1 MFTRTNALPWQSS
14 SLTAFRHNGKEGFS
28 QAQQRPSCRIQGVS
42 APILPEQAD
51 RDCGKRAR
59 SAKDSFHMSLN
70 CGIVGLPN
78 VGKSTIFNALT
89 AAKAQAANYPFC
101 TIDPNVGVVSVP
113 DKRLDRITEFVKPNR
128 TVPTTMEF
136 IDIAG
141 LVAGASKGE
150 GLGNQFLGH
159 IRSTDAICHV
169 VRCFEDD
176 NVIHVAGGVNP
187 LSDIDVI
194 NTELLLADMDSVE
207 KRWNKSEK
215 AAKNTSD
222 SKIKAEYEALKKLRA
237 ALEAGKPART
247 VELADEEL
255 IASRELFLITAKPV
269 LYVAN
274 VDEAGLKDGNQWTEA
289 VEKRAAEEGAQVVR
303 ICGALESEIA
313 LLEPA
318 ERTEFLADMGLE
330 EPGLNRLI
338 HQAYKLLGLI
348 TYFTAGV
355 QEVRAWT
362 IPDGAKAP
370 QAAGVIHSDFE
381 RGFIRA
387 DAYHCEDLFKYGS
400 EQAVKEK
407 GLYRSEGKEYTVKD
421 GDILFFKF
429 NV

>member
-1 MFTRTNALPWQSS
+1 MP
-14 SLTAFRHNGKEGFS
+14 
-28 QAQQRPSCRIQGVS
+28 
-42 APILPEQAD
+42 
-51 RDCGKRAR
+51 
-59 SAKDSFHMSLN
+59 LN

-113 DKRLDRITEFVKPNR
+113 DERLDRITGFVKPNR

-141 LVAGASKGE
+141 LVEGASKGE

-169 VRCFEDD
+169 VRCFDD
-176 NVIHVAGGVNP
+176 ANVIHVAGGVNP
-187 LSDIDVI
+187 LHDMDII
-194 NTELLLADMDSVE
+194 NTELLLADLETAE
-207 KRWNKSEK
+207 KRWAKVEK
-215 AAKNTSD
+215 AVKNTTD
-222 SKIKAEYEALKKLRA
+222 HKIKAEAEALTKLLA
-237 ALEAGKPART
+237 ALRDGKPARA
-247 VELADEEL
+247 VELTDDEKAAAYDLHL
-255 IASRELFLITAKPV
+255 ISVKPV

-274 VDEAGLKDGNQWTEA
+274 VDEDGLKNGNQWVAA
-289 VEKRAAEEGAQVVR
+289 VEQRAAEEGAQVVR
-303 ICGALESEIA
+303 ICGAMEAEIA

-318 ERTEFLADMGLE
+318 ERTEFLADMGLT

-338 HQAYKLLGLI
+338 HSAYKLLGLI

-362 IPDGAKAP
+362 IPNGAKAP

-381 RGFIRA
+381 RGFIKA

-407 GLYRSEGKEYTVKD
+407 GLYRSEGKEYVVKD

>member
-1 MFTRTNALPWQSS
+1 LP
-14 SLTAFRHNGKEGFS
+14 
-28 QAQQRPSCRIQGVS
+28 
-42 APILPEQAD
+42 
-51 RDCGKRAR
+51 
-59 SAKDSFHMSLN
+59 LN

-89 AAKAQAANYPFC
+89 SAKAQAANYPFC
-101 TIDPNVGVVSVP
+101 TIDPNTGTVTVP
-113 DKRLDRITEFVKPNR
+113 DVRLDKITEFVKPNR

-141 LVAGASKGE
+141 LVEGASKGE

-169 VRCFEDD
+169 VRCFDD
-176 NVIHVAGGVNP
+176 PEVVHVAGGVNP
-187 LSDIDVI
+187 LHDIDII
-194 NTELLLADMDSVE
+194 NTELLLADLDTVDKRSQRLE
-207 KRWNKSEK
+207 KLVR
-215 AAKNTSD
+215 NTQD
-222 SKIKAEYEALKKLRA
+222 AKIKAEASAVAKLKET
-237 ALEAGKPART
+237 LEAGKPART
-247 VELADEEL
+247 ADLTDDERLAARD
-255 IASRELFLITAKPV
+255 LFLITAKPQ

-274 VDEAGLKDGNQWTEA
+274 VDESGLITGNDYTAA
-289 VEKRAAEEGAQVVR
+289 VEKRAAEENSQVVR

-313 LLEPA
+313 QLEPA
-318 ERTEFLADMGLE
+318 ERDEFLKDMGLE

-338 HQAYKLLGLI
+338 HSAYRLLDLI

-362 IPDGAKAP
+362 IRRGTKAP
-370 QAAGVIHSDFE
+370 GAAGVIHSDFE
-381 RGFIRA
+381 RGFIKA
-387 DAYHCEDLFKYGS
+387 DCYSYDDLLKYGS

-407 GLYRSEGKEYTVKD
+407 GLLRSEGKEYVVKD